1 MASIQDEN
9 SNYAL
14 VKDELGDLLLQILL
28 HSKIA
33 EEHNHFAIV
42 DVIDSLK
49 SKLIERHPHVFGDVK
64 LDSAEE
70 VEKQWETIKQKDNS
84 QSIFDDINSKLP
96 SITRAFKTQR
106 KAKKLNLSYA
116 DYEEALSDLL
126 SEVKELEEA
135 KKLEDRKSEIGDVL
149 FSIINVLN
157 QILPITHSEIDDS
170 LSQLKNI
177 SKKINTT
184 NLSNTNTSLQLAY
197 WIKQIPLI
205 YYPAGLH
212 SSAIRFKNSL
222 QENSKSHVI
231 IENVIET
238 CHNGIV
244 SWEKQSNVQP
254 ILLQGMDDNL
264 SLIHI

>member
-1 MASIQDEN
+1 MNEFDELVDIVKKLREECPWDMEQTHESLSRHLIEEAYELLDALASIQEEDL
-9 SNYAL
+9 NYVQ

-33 EEHNHFAIV
+33 EESNHFAIV

-70 VEKQWETIKQKDNS
+70 VEKQWETIKQKDSS
-84 QSIFDDINSKLP
+84 QSIFNDINSKLP

-135 KKLEDRKSEIGDVL
+135 EQLEDRKREIGDVL
-149 FSIINVLN
+149 FSIINVCRYLEADPEIQLN
-157 QILPITHSEIDDS
+157 KSTQRFIERAQYVEKHIKEDS
-170 LSQLKNI
+170 NLEKLWQEA
-177 SKKINTT
+177 KKT
-184 NLSNTNTSLQLAY
+184 
-197 WIKQIPLI
+197 
-205 YYPAGLH
+205 
-212 SSAIRFKNSL
+212 
-222 QENSKSHVI
+222 E
-231 IENVIET
+231 
-238 CHNGIV
+238 
-244 SWEKQSNVQP
+244 EK
-254 ILLQGMDDNL
+254 
-264 SLIHI
+264 

>member
-1 MASIQDEN
+1 MNEFDELVGIVKKLREECPWDMEQTHESLSRHLIEEAYELLDALASIQEKD
-9 SNYAL
+9 SNYAQ

-33 EEHNHFAIV
+33 EENNHFAIV

-149 FSIINVLN
+149 FSIINVCRYLEADPEIQLN
-157 QILPITHSEIDDS
+157 KSTQRFIERAQYVEKYIDKDS
-170 LSQLKNI
+170 DIDKLWQEA
-177 SKKINTT
+177 KKT
-184 NLSNTNTSLQLAY
+184 L
-197 WIKQIPLI
+197 
-205 YYPAGLH
+205 
-212 SSAIRFKNSL
+212 
-222 QENSKSHVI
+222 
-231 IENVIET
+231 
-238 CHNGIV
+238 
-244 SWEKQSNVQP
+244 EK
-254 ILLQGMDDNL
+254 
-264 SLIHI
+264 

>member
-1 MASIQDEN
+1 MNEFDELVGIVKKLREECPWDMEQTHESLSRHLIEEAYELLDALASIQEKD
-9 SNYAL
+9 SNYAQ
-14 VKDELGDLLLQILL
+14 VKDELGDLSLQILL

-33 EEHNHFAIV
+33 EENNHFAIV

-70 VEKQWETIKQKDNS
+70 VEKQWETIKQKDSS

-149 FSIINVLN
+149 FSIINVCRYLEADPEIQLN
-157 QILPITHSEIDDS
+157 KSTQRFIERAQYVEKYIDKDS
-170 LSQLKNI
+170 DIDKLWQEA
-177 SKKINTT
+177 KKT
-184 NLSNTNTSLQLAY
+184 L
-197 WIKQIPLI
+197 
-205 YYPAGLH
+205 
-212 SSAIRFKNSL
+212 
-222 QENSKSHVI
+222 
-231 IENVIET
+231 
-238 CHNGIV
+238 
-244 SWEKQSNVQP
+244 EK
-254 ILLQGMDDNL
+254 
-264 SLIHI
+264 

>member
-1 MASIQDEN
+1 MNEFDELVGIVKKLREECPWDMEQTHESLSRHLIEEAYELLDALASIQEEDL
-9 SNYAL
+9 NYAQ

-33 EEHNHFAIV
+33 EENNHFAIV

-70 VEKQWETIKQKDNS
+70 VEKQWETIKQKDSS

-149 FSIINVLN
+149 FSIINVCRYLEADPEIQLN
-157 QILPITHSEIDDS
+157 KSTQRFIERAQYVEKYIDKDS
-170 LSQLKNI
+170 DIDKLWQEA
-177 SKKINTT
+177 KKT
-184 NLSNTNTSLQLAY
+184 L
-197 WIKQIPLI
+197 
-205 YYPAGLH
+205 
-212 SSAIRFKNSL
+212 
-222 QENSKSHVI
+222 
-231 IENVIET
+231 
-238 CHNGIV
+238 
-244 SWEKQSNVQP
+244 EK
-254 ILLQGMDDNL
+254 
-264 SLIHI
+264 

>member
-1 MASIQDEN
+1 MNEFDELVGIVKKLREECPWDMEQTHESLSRHLIEEAYELLDALASIQEED

-33 EEHNHFAIV
+33 EENNHFAIV

-149 FSIINVLN
+149 FSIINVCRYLEADPEIQLN
-157 QILPITHSEIDDS
+157 KSTQRFIERAQYVEKYIDKDS
-170 LSQLKNI
+170 DIDKLWQEA
-177 SKKINTT
+177 KKT
-184 NLSNTNTSLQLAY
+184 L
-197 WIKQIPLI
+197 
-205 YYPAGLH
+205 
-212 SSAIRFKNSL
+212 
-222 QENSKSHVI
+222 
-231 IENVIET
+231 
-238 CHNGIV
+238 
-244 SWEKQSNVQP
+244 EK
-254 ILLQGMDDNL
+254 
-264 SLIHI
+264 